1 MLENLRSER
10 DDLRVILR
18 AEFARDGPE
27 DAGALRIAVLADD
40 DNGIAIEAE
49 VAAVGAAEGGLR
61 TNDDGLV
68 DLTLLHGG
76 IGAALLDVDGDD
88 ITNVGI
94 AGGMPG
100 LADHRGA
107 ARTGVV
113 GDVEN
118 GTHLDHGMVSLRGL
132 GLRGGGLGGLG

>member
-1 MLENLRSER
+1 MLENLRGER
-10 DDLRVILR
+10 DDLRVILG
-18 AEFARDGPE
+18 AKFARDGPE
-27 DAGALRIAVLADD
+27 NTGALRVAVLADD
-40 DNGIAIEAE
+40 DDGVAVEAE
-49 VAAVGAAEGGLR
+49 VAAVGATERRLGA
-61 TNDDGLV
+61 NDDGLV

-76 IGAALLDVDGDD
+76 VGAALLDVDGDD

-107 ARTGVV
+107 ARPGVV

-118 GTHLDHGMVSLRGL
+118 GTHLDHGGIS
-132 GLRGGGLGGLG
+132 